1 MAKIVKTKFRTM
13 VEDIRDQQYGQVYE
27 AISVQVEIHVLAK
40 VISKSK
46 EFH

>member
-1 MAKIVKTKFRTM
+1 MAKIVKTKFRTI
-13 VEDIRDQQYGQVYE
+13 VEEIRDHQYEHVYE